1 MSAPALPNR
10 SGAAPS
16 LRGIE
21 NAAIIFGLLPRG
33 QRIEAAGAGA
43 LTVHPA
49 RASHTAGRILDP

>member
-1 MSAPALPNR
+1 M

-16 LRGIE
+16 LHGIE
-21 NAAIIFGLLPRG
+21 NAGIIFGLRPRG
-33 QRIEAAGAGA
+33 QRIKAAGAGA